1 MKRTVLSIAAVVG
14 LTGCA
19 IEDAE
24 TLEARTYSAG
34 CTRWQCGY
42 NAADINGEPL
52 SELNVNGLA
61 NASGMRIVGFISPMS
76 LLGYTLTLQ
85 GDELVAKGGLLLGD
99 LKGLGLIG
107 STILVKLGSGLVVP
121 VLIAGVESVPSWADG
136 GAPITAYTL
145 VYSDLNNP
153 LGQSNVCKG
162 SLVEPL
168 TSAVTFLGGETY
180 DNATKTVHAGKT
192 GWFTLA
198 CAGSAAAKMKLMNY
212 GPNSDFDGA
221 GHAATP
227 LQRQATL
234 KMITADYCGTGT
246 SYTAT
251 GTPILWTNASQKVTP
266 DPETPA
272 GDFEAAWGPNGATCL
287 ETPRRPDLA
296 EAMTCAL
303 PACTPGHVQGTE
315 WSTVNVAE

>member
-1 MKRTVLSIAAVVG
+1 MNRKIMSVVVLAG
-14 LTGCA
+14 LAGCDGGKD
-19 IEDAE
+19 DA
-24 TLEARTYSAG
+24 LEARTFAAD

-42 NAADINGEPL
+42 NAAEINGEPF

-61 NASGMRIVGFISPMS
+61 NSSGMKIVGFISPTN
-76 LLGYTLTLQ
+76 LLGYKLTLV

-99 LKGLGLIG
+99 LKGAALIG
-107 STILVKLGSGLVVP
+107 STILVKMGSGLTVP
-121 VLIAGVESVPSWADG
+121 VLIAGTESVPSWASG

-145 VYSDLNNP
+145 VYTDLN
-153 LGQSNVCKG
+153 LVQSNVCKG
-162 SLVEPL
+162 SLLEPL

-180 DNATKTVHAGKT
+180 NDATKTVNAGQN

-212 GPNSDFDGA
+212 GPNSNFDGQ

-251 GTPILWTNASQKVTP
+251 GTPILWTNASHTVTP
-266 DPETPA
+266 DPNTPA

-296 EAMTCAL
+296 EAMTCNL

-315 WSTVNVAE
+315 WSTVNVE